1 MSSVLKA
8 PSSTVPTIGYLLL
21 TSAGAQGGVPPDIRW
36 PIRWTYVSFSPFRQE
51 KKKKKRRSLKKK
63 ITSKTFPFSSY
74 TSVAFWSVP

>member
-36 PIRWTYVSFSPFRQE
+36 PIPWTYVSFSPFRQE

-63 ITSKTFPFSSY
+63 ITSKTFPFSSS

>member
-21 TSAGAQGGVPPDIRW
+21 TSAEAQGGVPPDIRW

-51 KKKKKRRSLKKK
+51 KKKKKKKELEKKK
-63 ITSKTFPFSSY
+63 SLLKLFPS
-74 TSVAFWSVP
+74 PLPRL

>member
-51 KKKKKRRSLKKK
+51 KKKEKKK
-63 ITSKTFPFSSY
+63 ELEKKKSLLKLFLSLPRL
-74 TSVAFWSVP
+74 